1 MLEQLEQVLEGP
13 LEVKILGSLV
23 ALVGILLVLAGM
35 SSLGES
41 LPALFSLSIDA
52 LRENPL
58 PTSMQ
63 AAGAAVG
70 VAILPA
76 GMAFLAMTAG
86 MLMGKRWAW
95 TGCLAAVAAGIAFSV
110 FRMSQQ
116 TEFGGL
122 MGYMGAIAISGIIVG
137 YLYTPEIKE
146 FFGKAVAPLPALE
159 YKEQPE
165 LEAEESTAVTE
176 S

>member
-1 MLEQLEQVLEGP
+1 MLEQLKQVLEGP
-13 LEVKILGSLV
+13 LEVKILGSLA
-23 ALVGILLVLAGM
+23 ALVGVILVFAGL

-41 LPALFSLSIDA
+41 VPALSSLSIDA
-52 LRENPL
+52 LRENPVS
-58 PTSMQ
+58 TSMQ
-63 AAGAAVG
+63 AAKATVG
-70 VAILPA
+70 VATLPA
-76 GMAFLAMTAG
+76 GLAFLAMTAG
-86 MLMGKRWAW
+86 MFMGKSWAW
-95 TGCLAAVAAGIAFSV
+95 TGCLAAVGTGIAFSV

-116 TEFGGL
+116 TEPSGL

-159 YKEQPE
+159 FKEQDQE
-165 LEAEESTAVTE
+165 QEQETTAVTE